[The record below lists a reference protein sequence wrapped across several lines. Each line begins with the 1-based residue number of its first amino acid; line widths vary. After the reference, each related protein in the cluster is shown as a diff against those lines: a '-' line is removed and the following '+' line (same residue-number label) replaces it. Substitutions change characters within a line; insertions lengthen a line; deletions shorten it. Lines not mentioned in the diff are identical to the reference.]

1 MYFRL
6 RIFLLIL
13 LLFSCK
19 GEPKLVDLGYSNFA
33 RVLPENG
40 LSLFSEPSFSSSVIT
55 NIPGKTHIRLLKSYD
70 QSFSHNG
77 ITGTW
82 AFVNW
87 YPISSLKKKNSSY
100 EGWIFT
106 GFVSDDYYLVK
117 DDSLETFNSGCL
129 GVSCHVCGSKIF
141 YPDGLFS
148 NSYNCHEYPEF
159 GRWVLKENHILV
171 CIGKCDPNLEH
182 QYIFRIDNGTI
193 KMACATNHCKE
204 ERIRSW
210 PFEKIYYW
218 EPTDLN

>member
-87 YPISSLKKKNSSY
+87 YPISSLKKKTVVMKV
-100 EGWIFT
+100 G
-106 GFVSDDYYLVK
+106 YLQV
-117 DDSLETFNSGCL
+117 
-129 GVSCHVCGSKIF
+129 
-141 YPDGLFS
+141 LFLMTIIL
-148 NSYNCHEYPEF
+148 
-159 GRWVLKENHILV
+159 LKMIL
-171 CIGKCDPNLEH
+171 
-182 QYIFRIDNGTI
+182 
-193 KMACATNHCKE
+193 
-204 ERIRSW
+204 
-210 PFEKIYYW
+210 
-218 EPTDLN
+218 

>member
-1 MYFRL
+1 M
-6 RIFLLIL
+6 
-13 LLFSCK
+13 
-19 GEPKLVDLGYSNFA
+19 
-33 RVLPENG
+33 
-40 LSLFSEPSFSSSVIT
+40 SLFSEPSFSSSVIT